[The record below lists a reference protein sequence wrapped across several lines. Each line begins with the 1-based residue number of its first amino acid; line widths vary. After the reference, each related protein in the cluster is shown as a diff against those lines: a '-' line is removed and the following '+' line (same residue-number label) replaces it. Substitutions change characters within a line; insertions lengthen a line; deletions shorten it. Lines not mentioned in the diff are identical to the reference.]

1 MVAPWL
7 SWSTVFCTAA
17 GRSERF
23 SRFSF
28 SCDGVCCVAAC
39 DATAHV
45 SNRAGIVHFVN
56 RMKSSWRVYG
66 ANSTWPYLTAGLQ
79 AIVSEI
85 NTTLH
90 TRVELGGLY
99 PPCPPLRS
107 RMNKPSIQVFA
118 LLVGVPLAWPGAS
131 SAQGFRVAKYSI
143 GGDGG
148 PDYLTAEPGT
158 GRVFVSRGTHV
169 MVVDGATGKVLGD
182 IPDTPRNHG
191 NALAASSNHGFI
203 TSAGDSSVTMFD
215 LKTLAVIKRIK
226 IPTGGLDGIMYDD
239 FSDRIILTNHSRPIG
254 TAVALDAKTGDIVG
268 TAELEDN
275 GPEGAAS
282 DGRGKIYVN
291 NEGKSTIQV
300 LDVKTMRVLA
310 SWPLAP
316 CEGPTGIAYDRATN
330 RIFSGCGK
338 TSVVID
344 ATSGKVVATITN
356 GDGVDA
362 LGWDASQ
369 RLIYIPAGRD
379 SNVTVVREDAPDT
392 YTVVATV
399 PTMRGAKTITV
410 DTVRH
415 IAYLFQPEY
424 GPLPPGTPPPAPGTR
439 GPRGPVIAAWF
450 FAISH

>member
-1 MVAPWL
+1 MNR
-7 SWSTVFCTAA
+7 T
-17 GRSERF
+17 
-23 SRFSF
+23 SR
-28 SCDGVCCVAAC
+28 
-39 DATAHV
+39 
-45 SNRAGIVHFVN
+45 
-56 RMKSSWRVYG
+56 
-66 ANSTWPYLTAGLQ
+66 L
-79 AIVSEI
+79 
-85 NTTLH
+85 
-90 TRVELGGLY
+90 
-99 PPCPPLRS
+99 PL
-107 RMNKPSIQVFA
+107 A
-118 LLVGVPLAWPGAS
+118 LLFAVAVPSGAGH
-131 SAQGFRVAKYSI
+131 AQTFTVAKFNI

-148 PDYLTAEPGT
+148 TDYLTAEPGT

-169 MVVDGATGKVLGD
+169 MVIDGATGKVLGD

-191 NALAASSNHGFI
+191 IALAASSNHGFI

-215 LKTLAVIKRIK
+215 LRTLAVIKKIK

-254 TAVALDAKTGDIVG
+254 TAVALDARTGDIVG

-369 RLIYIPAGRD
+369 HLIYIPAGRD
-379 SNVTVVREDAPDT
+379 SNVTVVREDAPDK

-415 IAYLFQPEY
+415 IAYLFQPEF

-450 FAISH
+450 FAIRH

>member
-1 MVAPWL
+1 MTCRSPRAPAFL
-7 SWSTVFCTAA
+7 LCLALAA
-17 GRSERF
+17 P
-23 SRFSF
+23 
-28 SCDGVCCVAAC
+28 
-39 DATAHV
+39 
-45 SNRAGIVHFVN
+45 RAGH
-56 RMKSSWRVYG
+56 
-66 ANSTWPYLTAGLQ
+66 
-79 AIVSEI
+79 
-85 NTTLH
+85 
-90 TRVELGGLY
+90 
-99 PPCPPLRS
+99 
-107 RMNKPSIQVFA
+107 
-118 LLVGVPLAWPGAS
+118 
-131 SAQGFRVAKYSI
+131 AQTFTVAKFNI

-148 PDYLTAEPGT
+148 TDYLTAEPGT

-191 NALAASSNHGFI
+191 IALAPTSNHGFI
-203 TSAGDSSVTMFD
+203 TSAGDSTVTMFD
-215 LKTLAVIKRIK
+215 LRTLAVIKKIK

-282 DGRGKIYVN
+282 DGKGKIFVN
-291 NEGKSTIQV
+291 NEGKNTIQV
-300 LDVKTMRVLA
+300 LDVKTMHVLA

-338 TSVVID
+338 TSVVVD
-344 ATSGKVVATITN
+344 AMSGKVVATIAN

-362 LGWDASQ
+362 LGWDAAQ
-369 RLIYIPAGRD
+369 HLIYIPAGRD
-379 SNVTVVREDAPDT
+379 SNVTVVREDAPDK

-399 PTMRGAKTITV
+399 ATMRGAKTITV
-410 DTVRH
+410 DTVKH
-415 IAYLFQPEY
+415 VAYLFQPEY

-439 GPRGPVIAAWF
+439 PPRGPVIAAWF
-450 FAISH
+450 FAVRH